1 MGTSFLLP
9 GLINKL
15 NGIGGL
21 TTRKAKDLA
30 RYEKYTD
37 SANNL
42 EKVMYRKV

>member
-21 TTRKAKDLA
+21 KTAKDLA

-37 SANNL
+37 SANSL
-42 EKVMYRKV
+42 EKLMYKKFR